1 MSLVVEF
8 LSNVDLGLF
17 ARVRDEVGLS
27 AVPDKGNSKVVKATS
42 IGGEGDPFPERTD
55 ETHG

>member
-8 LSNVDLGLF
+8 LSIVDCG
-17 ARVRDEVGLS
+17 VYSRDEVGLS
-27 AVPDKGNSKVVKATS
+27 AVPDKGNPKVVKATS

>member
-1 MSLVVEF
+1 MVEF
-8 LSNVDLGLF
+8 LSSVELGLF
-17 ARVRDEVGLS
+17 AMLRNEVGLS